1 MKLAKPHLDIGLFTN
16 RRQEQLD
23 FWQQRVGLEFDHLGK
38 LGRGLHQLRH
48 HMNGSI
54 LKVNHSRDPLPTMA
68 PSGYRHLYIARPGLS
83 AAEELQD
90 PDGNPVTLVPAG
102 ERGIEGIGIAMTVR
116 DLNASMAFW
125 TGAMQFEAVG
135 EDAVRGGDT
144 MLFFQQDPSM
154 APVPDDWT
162 GPGYR
167 YTTVQIFDCEA
178 EHAGILDRGGR
189 EGRPPRVLGD
199 TVRFSFVRDP
209 DGNWIEVSQRAQL
222 TGSLD

>member
-1 MKLAKPHLDIGLFTN
+1 MRLAKPHLDIGLFTN
-16 RRQEQLD
+16 KREEQLA

-54 LKVNHSRDPLPTMA
+54 MKVNHSRDPLPAMA
-68 PSGYRHLYIARPGLS
+68 PSGYRHLYIARPELAASETLS
-83 AAEELQD
+83 D
-90 PDGNPVTLVPAG
+90 PDGNPVTLVPQG
-102 ERGIEGIGIAMTVR
+102 ERGVEGIGIAMTVR
-116 DLNASMAFW
+116 DLAKSMAFW
-125 TGAMQFEAVG
+125 ADVMQFEAVDG
-135 EDAVRGGDT
+135 NTVCCGDT
-144 MLFFQQDPSM
+144 MLFFSEDAAM
-154 APVPDDWT
+154 APVPDDWV

-167 YTTVQIFDCEA
+167 YTTVQIHDCEG
-178 EHAGILDRGGR
+178 EHARILAAGGI

>member
-1 MKLAKPHLDIGLFTN
+1 MQLAKPHLDIGLFTN
-16 RRQEQLD
+16 RREEQLA

-54 LKVNHSRDPLPTMA
+54 LKVNHAREPLPDLPPA
-68 PSGYRHLYIARPGLS
+68 GYRHLYIARPGLT
-83 AAEELQD
+83 APEPLAD
-90 PDGNPVTLVPAG
+90 PDGNPVSLVPAG
-102 ERGIEGIGIAMTVR
+102 HRGITGIAIALAVR
-116 DLNASMAFW
+116 DLAAARRFW
-125 TGAMQFEAVG
+125 VEAMQFEAL
-135 EDAVRGGDT
+135 EGDT
-144 MLFFQQDPSM
+144 VRCGDTLLFLEENPSQ
-154 APVPDDWT
+154 APVPDDWV

-167 YTTVQIFDCEA
+167 YTTVQIFDCLA
-178 EHAGILDRGGR
+178 EHAGILARGGT
-189 EGRPPRVLGD
+189 EGRPPRVLGE